1 MLCIVSILYSSTL
14 VMSVTFMFMNHPLSM
29 GLILLIQT
37 TLIAMITGLMSHNF
51 WFSYIL
57 FMIMIGGMLVLF
69 IYMTSVASN
78 EKFMFSNKISILLF
92 VTITTTTL
100 IMLISDQFILYQN
113 SVNMDLMNSS
123 TNVTYYL
130 SMSKY
135 LNFPLNSWMISLIIY
150 LLLALIAV
158 VKITNITYG
167 PLRQK
172 I

>member
-1 MLCIVSILYSSTL
+1 MITILYSTSIIL
-14 VMSVTFMFMNHPLSM
+14 SITFMTLEHPLSM
-29 GLILLIQT
+29 GFILLIQT
-37 TLIAMITGLMSHNF
+37 TITAMITGLMAHNF

-78 EKFMFSNKISILLF
+78 EKFSFSNKLAIAIMGMIL
-92 VTITTTTL
+92 ITT
-100 IMLISDQFILYQN
+100 IMMMNDQFFHYQN
-113 SVNMDLMNSS
+113 SLNMDSLSS
-123 TNVTYYL
+123 TNNIMYTL

-150 LLLALIAV
+150 LLMALIAV
-158 VKITNITYG
+158 VKITNISYG

-172 I
+172 M

>member
-1 MLCIVSILYSSTL
+1 MISSLYTL
-14 VMSVTFMFMNHPLSM
+14 TLAMSLTFMFMEHPLSM

-37 TLIAMITGLMSHNF
+37 TLVAMITGLVSHNL

-78 EKFMFSNKISILLF
+78 EKFMFSNKLVMGMMTTAIISATWMMTDKMF
-92 VTITTTTL
+92 
-100 IMLISDQFILYQN
+100 SYQN
-113 SVNMDLMNSS
+113 SMNMDMMMISMNPSY
-123 TNVTYYL
+123 TL

-135 LNFPLNSWMISLIIY
+135 LNFPLNSWMISLIVY

-158 VKITNITYG
+158 VKITNVTYG
-167 PLRQK
+167 PLRQSA
-172 I
+172 